1 MLSNIQK
8 NIIMRAVKIRLTAG
22 EDLETIL
29 ESYQK
34 LTAEEKDEI
43 RAAYVQR

>member
-8 NIIMRAVKIRLTAG
+8 NIIMRAVKIRLDAG

-29 ESYQK
+29 NSYQK
-34 LTAEEKDEI
+34 LTAAEKDEI
-43 RAAYVQR
+43 RTVYAQR